1 MIYLNKQKNEKN
13 KFKKAKWSF
22 GGNQENKIIYILS
35 GYENNKINDDMI
47 LYYIEDTAKQT
58 IDFFLVIQ
66 NNFHKYIYDANVID
80 LYLSIKSTPYEMGFR
95 CYVAGALIYDEKEM
109 FYNFIIYEEV
119 EDVIVLCECY
129 KDVMKHKVMSISNY
143 NKRKYVNFYLD
154 NIKYKKE

>member
-22 GGNQENKIIYILS
+22 GGNQENKIIYKLS

-47 LYYIEDTAKQT
+47 LYYIEDTVKQT
-58 IDFFLVIQ
+58 IDFWLVIQ

-80 LYLSIKSTPYEMGFR
+80 LYLAIKPTP
-95 CYVAGALIYDEKEM
+95 CYVAGAVICDGKEM
-109 FYNFIIYEEV
+109 FYTFIIYQEV
-119 EDVIVLCECY
+119 EDFLIFCECY
-129 KDVMKHKVMSISNY
+129 KDVMKHKVISICNY
-143 NKRKYVNFYLD
+143 NKGKYVNFYLD